1 MSTDFKVTMALL
13 ATGVAMAGYALH
25 ISGAWP

>member
-1 MSTDFKVTMALL
+1 MSTDFKWTMGLL
-13 ATGVAMAGYALH
+13 AVGLAMAGYALH